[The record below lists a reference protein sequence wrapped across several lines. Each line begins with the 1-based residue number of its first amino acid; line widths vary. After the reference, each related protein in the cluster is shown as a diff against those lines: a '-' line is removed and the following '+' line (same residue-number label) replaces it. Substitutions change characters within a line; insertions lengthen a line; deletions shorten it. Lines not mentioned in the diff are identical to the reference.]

1 MTRRPLLQHREN
13 PAVFR
18 LNPLAA
24 SVRAA
29 VTGGMLLAIASPAAA
44 ELPLPSAVWAS
55 MGGASLNVSGN
66 TMNIYQETDRVIL
79 NWDRF
84 NVSADSTVNFR
95 QKTTDIAL
103 NKINDQ
109 SPSQILG
116 TVNADGTI
124 YLVNTNGIVFG
135 EGSQVNAR
143 GLVASTMN
151 VGFQDTFDKETIN
164 DVALT
169 DDRAAF
175 VGDGQFFEK
184 DDNGNF
190 KLDANGNKIPIQI
203 HIKQGA
209 HIKSK
214 EGGRIMVLAPT
225 ILNEGEVESP
235 GGQVIMVAATDKVYL
250 ANASESDGVRGLLVE
265 VKTGGKV
272 ENVGKIAA
280 ERGNVTL
287 MGFAVNQN
295 GRVSATT
302 ATNVGG
308 SIRLLAREGGDVI
321 DNGDADSLRNNL
333 IATSTTRG
341 ADNGDGLGA
350 SAQVLLGE
358 GSSTEVLP
366 EVTSVIHDQSEDD
379 PEEPIVVDTALGDQ
393 KQRSRVEIMGYE
405 VNLQTD
411 SSIVAPGGDVAITAT
426 RTPANPAADNSASN
440 GARILIDAGAR
451 IDVSGV
457 DKYVVPVA
465 KDVTQK
471 EFDSL
476 GKKYKVSTDTEGNR
490 TVDFMQRTMESNVI
504 DVELRNF
511 ELADAPLQKNGALK
525 GKTIQV
531 DIREGTPLADIQPF
545 LDAIPRSVGERLAEG
560 GNIVLKSEG
569 DVIVEPGAVLDISG
583 GQVTFLGGIIETTKL
598 LAGGRL
604 VDIGQANPLQTYD
617 GIYGEVSVNHKKW
630 GQTLTYKIQGGIFG
644 RGRFEQG
651 YVEGRSAG
659 SLDIKGNTV
668 IFDVSQLRADVVN
681 GRLQRDLSERA
692 IGGRLTIDT
701 GFGDGFQSVIFSNN
715 NNPAVIDYDLNSLLG
730 RDGNGLPL
738 ALAIRAGQ
746 LFDSGIA
753 EATFKT
759 NANIDLAVGANLK
772 LAEGGKLNLQ
782 GSRITIDG
790 TIQGS
795 GADVDLLADN
805 INLADG
811 AQVLLQGQWVNDFA
825 QPGNLDGKSL
835 SVDGGSFAARMLGA
849 TGGFINLAQGS
860 RVNVSGGAWLKSD
873 GSLQAG
879 QAGQVSVIAGD
890 SVDDSAIVLD
900 GILEAYGI
908 ETGGKFTARANG
920 VAIRR
925 EEILDN
931 SPGVQPLQITTGFFG
946 RGGFAEFDIGANR
959 NGLTLAEGAVINLS
973 QQNRVLNNG
982 FSSLANA
989 DGIDAISTLT
999 TLQPLLRAPSSLTLR
1014 SDHTAGGN
1022 ANSNLTIERGAAIV
1036 ADQQSAIQLVS
1047 DSSLI
1052 VNGSITALGG
1062 QVTLGIEADKSPNDP
1077 TYVASQGIWLG
1088 ESAVID
1094 VSGGSEIMTDGLG
1107 RRFGEVYNGGTFSV
1121 NAKRGFFAAQAGSSI
1136 NVSGTQAVLHIP
1148 TATAQGVRYNAQTI
1162 GSHAGAIAIA
1172 AAEGIFLDGRMSAD
1186 GGNAAGTAGGTL
1198 QLALNINKRGDPNIE
1213 TGSTFPGAPRT
1224 FVVSQQA
1231 TPTLTGGFS
1240 QVGDALPNG
1249 LAGSARIAAE
1259 QIVAGGFD
1267 SLALATSGGFV
1278 TVIENGGSRN
1288 VQVGNDAIV
1297 FEGDVSLK
1305 LDNALALD
1313 SANLAWRRAAADDT
1327 GAVTLQATTATLGSD
1342 SFRQSWLNPG
1352 AGDGQLTVQADLI
1365 DLVGGTATQGFDAVH
1380 LASEGDIRL
1389 KGIRLDSTETDFVGE
1404 FETYS
1409 KLELSADQVYPTT
1422 LTDFTLAVSGD
1433 TNGTL
1438 TVNPGDKP
1446 TPVLSALGK
1455 MTLRAPNIEQNGT
1468 LSAPQ
1473 GEIVLDAAQEIRF
1486 GADSLTTVSAAGSLV
1501 PLGETQGGL
1510 EWLFPLTGTGGN
1522 LNVNEA
1528 NSNPPETERSII
1540 VQSPEKKITV
1550 NAARITREEGATV
1563 DLSGGGDM
1571 LAFEFVP
1578 GDGGSQDVLAGSAS
1592 FAILPGIGS
1601 YAPFDPKLSP
1611 ESGLKTGDS
1620 LYVSGIAG
1628 LAAGTYTLLPARYA
1642 LLPGAFLVTP
1652 LATANVVAGGSRSR
1666 VDGAP
1671 IVSGYRTVAGTD
1683 IRDQR
1688 WSEYVI
1694 EPGSIAKTRSEY
1706 NLSLASEFFAAQ
1718 ASNNDKALPRL
1729 TRDAGQLV
1737 LSAVNAL
1744 DLPTVIAE
1752 VTGNGRGGLVDIVA
1766 DKLAVVNEKTGAAG
1780 IVELLS
1786 RDIDKFKVDSL
1797 SLGAIRQIDNS
1808 TGEVGLDVRAATVAV
1823 GQDTELT
1830 APELLLAAT
1839 DTVEVKE
1846 NARVIARGSVAEG
1859 DNQAVLKV
1867 QGDGALLRASAGRQ
1881 AQLVRSDSVGVK
1893 GDLTIA
1899 AGALVDAGAGS
1910 LLLDASRKNSLQGE
1924 LALDGGSLN
1933 LGAEVINLGETA
1945 GLVNGL
1951 SLDNQQLSALS
1962 VAELVLTSRGMV
1974 NLYGQLAQVD
1984 ANGQVMTDGNG
1995 DPLALQFGD
2004 LVIDADG
2011 LAGFSNAGKTAA
2023 LQADSMR
2030 FTNGGTVGGAQGSGS
2045 GSLLLNAGSLT
2056 FDKGQYALSGFDN
2069 LLINAEQGVFGR
2081 DTATVNVTGD
2091 LGLATPFFT
2100 AFNGAST
2107 TLDAGGHAL
2116 TLANLSGAAAPTS
2129 GIAGTLRVEADNLT
2143 VDTALLY
2150 KTGAVGLSALQGD
2163 LTLGANALIDVS
2175 GAVAR
2180 AGLSLAR
2187 NLDAGSIT
2195 LLAKQQ
2201 DVVAENGSRLLL
2213 NAVNDK
2219 AKAGVLTAK
2228 AGAGEVRLNGSIDAA
2243 GGGKSQ
2249 GGSAVID
2256 SGGLSG
2262 GFDALNQQ
2270 LAAGGFTGGIDVR
2283 LRNGD
2288 ILVGGGE
2295 TVNAHDI
2302 KLTADTG
2309 AVSIAGTLDASD
2321 VEGGSVEL
2329 NAEDNLT
2336 LAASASIL
2344 ANALGADRAG
2354 GAVTLAA
2361 MDMQNDGAGIVLTD
2375 AARIDVSANGAGAAG
2390 QVHLRAERSGN
2401 DIAVSAIADGAITGD
2416 SRVDLEAVR
2425 VYNDTVIT
2433 ADDQNSYDSD
2443 NRNFVDSFNDRFG
2456 AGYALLAGVEVRGT
2470 GDLTIADAWDLSAW
2484 RYGADN
2490 LPGVLTLR
2498 AGGDLLVNAGLGDGF
2513 AVGILETQA
2522 FGPIPV
2528 TDMLQTGQSWSYKL
2542 VAGADLNSAD
2552 SSALKPAP
2560 SLMQAATDGDFE
2572 LASDVSVRTG
2582 TGDIEVLAARDIVY
2596 ASNTS
2601 TIYTAGRADESNRYG
2616 TGGEDLAVFFYAEF
2630 AHDGG
2635 DIRLN
2640 AGRDVVA
2647 QPTDQLLSDVLVRT
2661 GNWSRN
2667 QDHTG
2672 ERPTIWGL
2680 ALGTPET
2687 GEHPTFQHRQSLAAF
2702 GGGDISVS
2710 AGGKVTDVSVVIP
2723 TSGKQVGNRADND
2736 PNNLGNFTSNVNQ
2749 VQGGGNLTV
2758 NAGGDIEGG
2767 VFYVDGG
2774 QAELRTAGSLTA
2786 GNNQGL
2792 NPILALGDARISV
2805 IAGKDIAL
2813 EAIVDPMFA
2822 TLPDPV
2828 DLEGFQNRFF
2838 RYSADSEVSLTA
2850 LTGDIALDNDPL
2862 SLNRATNASLETTR
2876 MLIYPATFK
2885 AYALN
2890 GDLTMRKSFSLF
2902 PSPQGGLELYA
2913 EGNIG
2918 GTANVLL
2925 SDAEAAALPS
2935 AQFPVQETAAALLNV
2950 LNLLDPDQGNSHAL
2964 NPVHGNDDRPVLI
2977 STGSGNIGGGSDV
2990 LRFTLAKAAEIRA
3003 GKDVFNTTFKIQN
3016 NRDDDVSSISAGRD
3030 IRFPVSRNLQTA
3042 VIDDLR
3048 EQMIEV
3054 AGPGDLVVLAGRDI
3068 DMGASAGIV
3077 SVGDLNN
3084 PVLADQGANITALAG
3099 LGDGRIDVN
3108 AFAEK
3113 VLKKTDAQT
3122 GQPVADYLQYRER
3135 FLREVRRVTGNETLL
3150 EADADT
3156 VFAALNP
3163 VDRAK
3168 VEAKLLPSVQPIFL
3182 ENVKSAAI
3190 VSSDANEEFKKA
3202 VRPDDKVKFKA
3213 IADQAEMNLL
3223 SMIETLFPGTTLLDG
3238 VEGITVNPDS
3248 GVILTDGRGAGEILD
3263 ALNAA
3268 GRERPVL
3275 GGVSLFLSTAQT
3287 QDGGN
3292 VNVYT
3297 PNGGVNV
3304 GLATADIVDKTPD
3317 QQGLITK
3324 KQGDI
3329 NVIARDDI
3337 EVNVQRIFAVVG
3349 NILAGSTE
3357 DSLDA
3362 GRSAKTALAT
3372 PQLKVGFDQSGLPL
3386 LEVAPVF
3393 EGGGIRAPLG
3403 LARLFALRGSINAGE
3418 AGIGAKGLFIST
3430 PVLQNGD
3437 NVDVGSGGGV
3447 GVSATAT
3454 GSVAAGLAGVSNVAA
3469 AVGKSLDESTGVG
3482 RDASDALAKS
3492 AALGLLS
3499 IDLLGFGE

>member
-1 MTRRPLLQHREN
+1 MTRRPSQKSNRTA
-13 PAVFR
+13 PAFR

-24 SVRAA
+24 SVRAG
-29 VTGGMLLAIASPAAA
+29 VTGSMLLAIASPAVA
-44 ELPLPSAVWAS
+44 ELPVPSAVWAS
-55 MGGASLNVSGN
+55 MGGASREVVGN
-66 TMNIYQETDRVIL
+66 TMNINQETDRVIL

-103 NKINDQ
+103 NKIHDQ
-109 SPSQILG
+109 NPSEILG

-151 VGFQDTFDKETIN
+151 VSFEDTFDKETIN

-175 VGDGQFFEK
+175 VGNGQVFEK

-190 KLDANGNKIPIQI
+190 KLDADGNKIPIQI

-235 GGQVIMVAATDKVYL
+235 GGQVIMAAATDKVYL
-250 ANASESDGVRGLLVE
+250 ANASEDDGVRGLLVE

-302 ATNVGG
+302 ATNVNG
-308 SIRLLAREGGDVI
+308 SIRLLAREGGRVETLPGNVKRI
-321 DNGDADSLRNNL
+321 VSSNTVRA
-333 IATSTTRG
+333 
-341 ADNGDGLGA
+341 ADNGDGQGV
-350 SAQVLLGE
+350 SAQVVLGE
-358 GSSTEVLP
+358 GSVTEMLP
-366 EVTSVIHDQSEDD
+366 DIGSAA
-379 PEEPIVVDTALGDQ
+379 ALDGEAQPKSD
-393 KQRSRVEIMGYE
+393 VEIMAHK
-405 VNLQTD
+405 VHLQNEA
-411 SSIVAPGGDVAITAT
+411 SIVAPSGNVDITAT
-426 RTPANPAADNSASN
+426 RNPANPVADN
-440 GARILIDAGAR
+440 GANNDSRILVDAGAK
-451 IDVSGV
+451 IDVSGM
-457 DKYVVPVA
+457 
-465 KDVTQK
+465 
-471 EFDSL
+471 
-476 GKKYKVSTDTEGNR
+476 DTA
-490 TVDFMQRTMESNVI
+490 VRTMESNVI
-504 DVELRNF
+504 EVELRNF
-511 ELADAPLQKNGALK
+511 ELADAPLQKSGILK
-525 GKTIQV
+525 GEKVKV
-531 DIREGTPLADIQPF
+531 DIREGTPLTDIQPF
-545 LDAIPRSVGERLAEG
+545 LDAIPRGIEERLAEG

-569 DVIVEPGAVLDISG
+569 DVIVEQGALLDISG

-604 VDIGQANPLQTYD
+604 IDISQADPLQTYD
-617 GIYGEVSVNHKKW
+617 GIYGEVSVNYKKW
-630 GQTLTYKIQGGIFG
+630 GQTVTYKMQGGVFG
-644 RGRFEQG
+644 QGRFEQG
-651 YVEGRSAG
+651 YVEGKSAG
-659 SLDIKGNTV
+659 SLDIRSNTV
-668 IFDVSQLRADVVN
+668 VFDGELRADVVN

-692 IGGRLTIDT
+692 VGGRLEIDT
-701 GFGDGFQSVIFSNN
+701 GFGDGFQAVVFGNG
-715 NNPAVIDYDLNSLLG
+715 NPTVIDYDLDSLLG

-738 ALAIRAGQ
+738 ALALRAGQ
-746 LFDSGIA
+746 LFDSGVA

-759 NANIDLAVGANLK
+759 NAGISLAAGANLK

-782 GSRITIDG
+782 GSGIDVNG

-835 SVDGGSFAARMLGA
+835 SIDGGSFTARMS
-849 TGGFINLAQGS
+849 GGSGGGISLAQGS

-879 QAGQVSVIAGD
+879 QAGEVSVIAGD
-890 SVDDSAIVLD
+890 SADGSVISVD

-908 ETGGKFTARANG
+908 ERGGKFTARANG

-925 EEILDN
+925 EEIVN
-931 SPGVQPLQITTGFFG
+931 TAPGAQPLQITTDFFG
-946 RGGFAEFDIGANR
+946 RGGFAEFDIGANA
-959 NGLTLAEGAVINLS
+959 NGLTVAEGAVINLT
-973 QQNRVLNNG
+973 QQNRVLSNG
-982 FSSLANA
+982 FSTKANA
-989 DGIDAISTLT
+989 DGIDAVSTLT
-999 TLQPLLRAPSSLTLR
+999 TLEPLLRGPSSLTLR
-1014 SDHTAGGN
+1014 SDHAAGGN
-1022 ANSNLTIERGAAIV
+1022 ANSHLTIERGAAIV
-1036 ADQQSAIQLVS
+1036 ADPQSEIQLVS

-1052 VNGSITALGG
+1052 VNGGIVARGG
-1062 QVTLGIEADKSPNDP
+1062 AVSMRIVPDKSPNDP
-1077 TYVASQGIWLG
+1077 FYVASQGIWLG

-1094 VSGGSEIMTDGLG
+1094 VSGVSEIMTDGLG
-1107 RRFGEVYNGGTFSV
+1107 RRFGEVYNGGSFSV
-1121 NAKRGFFAAQAGSSI
+1121 DAQRGFFAAQAGSTI
-1136 NVSGTQAVLHIP
+1136 NVSGTAEVLHIP

-1162 GSHAGAIAIA
+1162 GSHAGTIAIA
-1172 AAEGIFLDGRMSAD
+1172 AAEGIFLDGRMLAD

-1198 QLALNINKRGDPNIE
+1198 QLALNINNRSDPNIE

-1231 TPTLTGGFS
+1231 TPTLTSGFS
-1240 QVGDALPNG
+1240 QIGDALPNG
-1249 LAGSARIAAE
+1249 LAGSAWIAAE

-1267 SLALATSGGFV
+1267 SLALATSGTYV
-1278 TVIENGGSRN
+1278 TVTEGGASSK

-1313 SANLAWRRAAADDT
+1313 AANLVWRRAAAADT
-1327 GAVTLQATTATLGSD
+1327 GSVTLQATTATLGSD
-1342 SFRQSWLNPG
+1342 SFRHSFLNPT

-1380 LASEGDIRL
+1380 LDSAGDIRL
-1389 KGIRLDSTETDFVGE
+1389 KGIRLDSVETDFVGE

-1409 KLELSADQVYPTT
+1409 KLELTADQIYPTT
-1422 LTDFTLAVSGD
+1422 LTDFTLAVAGD
-1433 TNGTL
+1433 ADGTL
-1438 TVNPGDKP
+1438 TVHPGDKP
-1446 TPVLSALGK
+1446 LPVLSALGK

-1473 GEIVLDAAQEIRF
+1473 GEIVLDAAQEISF
-1486 GADSLTTVSAAGSLV
+1486 GADSLTTVSAAGTLV

-1510 EWLFPLTGTGGN
+1510 EWLFPLAGTGVN
-1522 LNVNEA
+1522 LNVNDA
-1528 NSNPPETERSII
+1528 TLNAPETERAII

-1571 LAFEFVP
+1571 LAFEFIP
-1578 GDGGSQDVLAGSAS
+1578 GDGGSQDVLAGSDS

-1620 LYVSGIAG
+1620 LYVSGVAG

-1652 LATANVVAGGSRSR
+1652 LATTNVVAGASRSR

-1671 IVSGYRTVAGTD
+1671 IVSGYRTVAGTS

-1694 EPGSIAKTRSEY
+1694 EPGSIAKTRTEY
-1706 NLSLASEFFAAQ
+1706 NLSLASEFFATQ
-1718 ASNNDKALPRL
+1718 ASNNDKTLPRL
-1729 TRDAGQLV
+1729 TQDAGQLI
-1737 LSAVNAL
+1737 LSAVDAL

-1752 VTGNGRGGLVDIVA
+1752 VTGSGRGGLVDIVA
-1766 DKLAVVNEKTGAAG
+1766 DKLAVVNEKTGSAG
-1780 IVELLS
+1780 VVELLS
-1786 RDIDKFKVDSL
+1786 SDIDKFKVDSL
-1797 SLGAIRQIDNS
+1797 SLGVIRQIDNS
-1808 TGEVGLDVRAATVAV
+1808 TGEVALDVRAATVTV
-1823 GQDTELT
+1823 GPETELT

-1839 DTVEVKE
+1839 DGVTVKQ

-1859 DNQAVLKV
+1859 DSQTVLKV
-1867 QGDGALLRASAGRQ
+1867 QGDGALLRASAGKQ
-1881 AQLVRSDSVGVK
+1881 AELVRSDSVGVK
-1893 GDLTIA
+1893 GDLLIE

-2011 LAGFSNAGKTAA
+2011 LAGFGNAGKTAV
-2023 LQADSMR
+2023 LQADSVR
-2030 FTNGGTVGGAQGSGS
+2030 FTNGGTVGGAQGNGS
-2045 GSLLLNAGSLT
+2045 GSLLLNAGRLT
-2056 FDKGQYALSGFDN
+2056 FDKGQYALSGFDAMQ
-2069 LLINAEQGVFGR
+2069 INAAQGVFGR
-2081 DTATVNVTGD
+2081 DTAIVGIAGD
-2091 LGLATPFFT
+2091 LSLSTPFFT

-2175 GAVAR
+2175 GAVVQ
-2180 AGLSLAR
+2180 AGLSQAR

-2201 DVVAENGSRLLL
+2201 DVLAENGSRLLL

-2228 AGAGEVRLNGSIDAA
+2228 AGAGEVRLNGSLEA
-2243 GGGKSQ
+2243 GGSSKSQ
-2249 GGSAVID
+2249 GGSVVID
-2256 SGGLSG
+2256 SGSLSG

-2283 LRNGD
+2283 LRTGD
-2288 ILVGGGE
+2288 IMLSDGQ
-2295 TVNAHDI
+2295 TIDAHSI
-2302 KLTADTG
+2302 KLTADSG
-2309 AVSIAGTLDASD
+2309 ALTVAGALDASD
-2321 VEGGSVEL
+2321 VQGGSVEL

-2336 LAASASIL
+2336 LAATANVL
-2344 ANALGADRAG
+2344 ANATGTDQAG
-2354 GAVTLAA
+2354 GNVQLTSL
-2361 MDMQNDGAGIVLTD
+2361 DSQSDGAGILLSD
-2375 AARIDVSANGAGAAG
+2375 GAHIDVSANGAGAEG
-2390 QVHLRAERSGN
+2390 QVALRADRVGN
-2401 DIAVSAIADGAITGD
+2401 DIDVSDITAGTISGD

-2433 ADDQNSYDSD
+2433 ADDQNSYDND
-2443 NRNFVDSFNDRFG
+2443 NRNFIDSFNDRFG
-2456 AGYALLAGVEVRGT
+2456 AGYALLAGVEVRST
-2470 GDLTIADAWDLSAW
+2470 GDLTIADAWDLSGW

-2498 AGGDLLVNAGLGDGF
+2498 AGGDLLVNAGLSDGF
-2513 AVGILETQA
+2513 AAGILETQA

-2560 SLMQAATDGDFE
+2560 SLLQAATDGDFE

-2630 AHDGG
+2630 ARDGG
-2635 DIRLN
+2635 DISLN
-2640 AGRDVVA
+2640 AGRNVVA

-2687 GEHPTFQHRQSLAAF
+2687 GEHPTLQHRQSLAAF

-2723 TSGKQVGNRADND
+2723 TSGKQVGNRTDND

-2792 NPILALGDARISV
+2792 NPILALGDAQFSV
-2805 IAGKDIAL
+2805 VAGKDIAL

-2828 DLEGFQNRFF
+2828 DLDGFQNRFF

-2850 LTGDIALDNDPL
+2850 LTGDIVLDNDPL
-2862 SLNRATNASLETTR
+2862 SLTQATNASLDTTR

-2890 GDLTMRKSFSLF
+2890 GDLNIRKSFSLF

-2925 SDAEAAALPS
+2925 SDAEVAALPS
-2935 AQFPVQETAAALLNV
+2935 ALFPVQQNAVVDV
-2950 LNLLDPDQGNSHAL
+2950 LNLLDPTRDSQSHAL
-2964 NPVHGNDDRPVLI
+2964 NPVHADDGQPVLI
-2977 STGSGNIGGGSDV
+2977 STGSGNIGRRGDV
-2990 LRFTLAKAAEIRA
+2990 LSFTLAKAAEIRA

-3016 NRDDDVSSISAGRD
+3016 NRADDVSTISAGRD

-3054 AGPGDLVVLAGRDI
+3054 AGPGDLVVLAGRNI

-3099 LGDGRIDVN
+3099 LGDGRVDVN

-3113 VLKKTDAQT
+3113 VLKKTDTAT
-3122 GQPVADYLQYRER
+3122 GEWVADYTHYRQR
-3135 FLREVRRVTGNETLL
+3135 LLREISRVSGDAQLTD
-3150 EADADT
+3150 ADADAA
-3156 VFAALNP
+3156 FAALNP
-3163 VDRAK
+3163 VDRAR
-3168 VEAKLLPSVQPIFL
+3168 VEARLLPLVQPTL
-3182 ENVKSAAI
+3182 LS
-3190 VSSDANEEFKKA
+3190 
-3202 VRPDDKVKFKA
+3202 KVKLAAGDLAKATFKQ
-3213 IADQAEMNLL
+3213 DQDRAELNLL
-3223 SMIETLFPGTTLLDG
+3223 AMVETLFPGTTVLAG
-3238 VEGITVNPDS
+3238 VSDVNVDPNG
-3248 GVILTDGRGAGEILD
+3248 GVMVTGGRDAGAIL
-3263 ALNAA
+3263 AA
-3268 GRERPVL
+3268 ANSSIRERPVL
-3275 GGVSLFLSTAQT
+3275 GGVSLFMSTAQT

-3292 VNVYT
+3292 VNVFT
-3297 PNGGVNV
+3297 PNGNVNV
-3304 GLATADIVDKTPD
+3304 GLATADIGLNKDPD
-3317 QQGLITK
+3317 EQGLIAK
-3324 KQGDI
+3324 RQGDI
-3329 NVIARDDI
+3329 NVIARDDV
-3337 EVNVQRIFAVVG
+3337 EVNVQRIVTLGGGDIMVG
-3349 NILAGSTE
+3349 
-3357 DSLDA
+3357 SLEGDVDA
-3362 GRSAKTALAT
+3362 GRSPKTALAA
-3372 PQLKVGFDQSGLPL
+3372 PPLKVGFDQSGLPL
-3386 LEVAPVF
+3386 LDVAPVLA
-3393 EGGGIRAPLG
+3393 GGGIRTIGTDPGDLV
-3403 LARLFALRGSINAGE
+3403 LFAPRGVIDAGE
-3418 AGIGAKGLFIST
+3418 AGIAGNNVTLAATAIVGA
-3430 PVLQNGD
+3430 D
-3437 NVDVGSGGGV
+3437 NIDVGGV
-3447 GVSATAT
+3447 GTGVPVAAT
-3454 GSVAAGLAGVSNVAA
+3454 GSIAAGLSGVSNVAA
-3469 AVGKSLDESTGVG
+3469 AVGKSMDESTGMGKDV
-3482 RDASDALAKS
+3482 SDALTKT
-3492 AALGLLS
+3492 AALGMLS